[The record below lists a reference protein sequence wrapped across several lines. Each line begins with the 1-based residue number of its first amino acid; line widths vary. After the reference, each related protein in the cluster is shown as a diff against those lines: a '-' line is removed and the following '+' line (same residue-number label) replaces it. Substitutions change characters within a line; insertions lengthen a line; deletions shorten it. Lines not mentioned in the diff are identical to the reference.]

1 MPLSRTRSAL
11 LAEIRKRGIQVKRM
25 PPALIQQPE
34 EVSLEMTVA
43 HLAARHLLEPDPD
56 FFFVQIGAF
65 DGLTGDPLH
74 DLIVRYDWAG
84 ILVEPQTRPFEAL
97 RATYAGRPRLTLRN
111 VAIDERDEV
120 RLFYRITDGPSVPE
134 WAARLASFDR
144 ENILRQDSPQAN
156 LRDNLVCENVKC
168 LSFESLLEGVGH
180 VDLLQIDAEG
190 YDATLIHLFDFD
202 RWRPSIVQFEHKHLS
217 LADHDAAIR
226 HLVKHG
232 YRVAAAKVD
241 TVAYRDRRVVGQFE
255 SSESP
260 AYPEPIS
267 RDPTDSN

>member
-1 MPLSRTRSAL
+1 MPLLTIRRAL

-34 EVSLEMTVA
+34 EVVLELTVA
-43 HLAARHLLEPDPD
+43 HLVARHLLESDPD

-84 ILVEPQTRPFEAL
+84 VLVEPQTRPFEAL
-97 RATYAGRPRLTLRN
+97 RVTYSGRPRLSLRN
-111 VAIDERDEV
+111 VAIAERDEV
-120 RLFYRITDGPSVPE
+120 RPFYRVADGPNLPD
-134 WAARLASFDR
+134 WAVQLASFDR
-144 ENILRQDSPQAN
+144 ATILRHGSN
-156 LRDNLVCENVKC
+156 LRDKLVCEDVEC
-168 LSFESLLEGVGH
+168 LSFESLLAGVDH

-190 YDATLIHLFDFD
+190 YDANLIRLFDFN

-232 YRVAAAKVD
+232 YRVAAGRLD
-241 TVAYRDRRVVGQFE
+241 TVAYRDRRH
-255 SSESP
+255 
-260 AYPEPIS
+260 
-267 RDPTDSN
+267 